1 MKRELKHANR
11 KVARRYGV
19 AFTLIELL
27 VVIAII
33 GILAALLLPALG
45 RAKEKAKRAQC
56 LNNCRQVGLAVM
68 MYLQDYHETYPTGER
83 VVGPNTFAA
92 ETGWPRLIL
101 SYMGGFRSDAPPPT
115 SFMCPNERNVALTSA
130 GTPALIQLHFWC
142 NRNIISDTRDHPV
155 GGIRSAQLYKASVYW
170 ILSEKDVA
178 EMGNIDSG
186 ALIQLHLNTWNL
198 PPLDSPGMRR
208 HDGGQMAIAADGH
221 ATWLRMPPF
230 QPGSGIVPGNFVE
243 LGDTITEQQGAHG
256 NWRTNGPRVKLWTRY
271 NRNGDLR

>member
-1 MKRELKHANR
+1 MKPTPKPPDRER
-11 KVARRYGV
+11 ARRRGA

-33 GILAALLLPALG
+33 GILAALLLPALSK
-45 RAKEKAKRAQC
+45 AKEKAKRSQC
-56 LNNCRQVGLAVM
+56 LNNCRQIGLAVM
-68 MYLQDYHETYPTGER
+68 MYLQDNNDTYPTGER

-101 SYMGGFRSDAPPPT
+101 SYMGGFRSNAPPPLT
-115 SFMCPNERNVALTSA
+115 FTCPNERNIAWTSA

-142 NRNIISDTRDHPV
+142 NRNIISDTRDHPL
-155 GGIRSAQLYKASVYW
+155 GGIRSAQLYKPSVYW

-178 EMGNIDSG
+178 EMGNIDTG
-186 ALIQLHLNTWNL
+186 ALIQLHLNTWNV

-208 HDGGQMAIAADGH
+208 HEGGMMAIAADGH
-221 ATWLRMPPF
+221 ARRLLMPPF

-271 NRNGDLR
+271 SRNGDLR